1 MMRSPRS
8 LHARHAWRVLLAPSL
23 AAAMLLPALAGPAAA
38 YNRHRPVVNTAPRA
52 DGFSDSDITVIENLG
67 QRVPR
72 GLSFVDGHGGRVS
85 VDSLLN
91 QGKPLL
97 VTLGY
102 YRCPQLCT
110 LVHSGLAKGLK
121 EAGLVLGQD
130 FLGLSVSVDP
140 KEDPKSAVT
149 HQRQLL
155 RALAMAGDGAQVRQA
170 VNEEAGATSKWPFL
184 MPDPLVSGVAAEA
197 QAARLA
203 DAVGFRY
210 KYDDKSK
217 QFAHAAVA
225 FVLTPE
231 GTISR
236 YLYGVSFK
244 PRDLRFALVEA
255 GGGRVG
261 TTLDRVLMT
270 CFKYDP
276 MTQTY
281 TPFVFGF
288 VRIGALLSFA
298 ALAGLLAVLWRR
310 EWLMK
315 KARRTPRERLA

>member
-1 MMRSPRS
+1 
-8 LHARHAWRVLLAPSL
+8 
-23 AAAMLLPALAGPAAA
+23 
-38 YNRHRPVVNTAPRA
+38 
-52 DGFSDSDITVIENLG
+52 
-67 QRVPR
+67 
-72 GLSFVDGHGGRVS
+72 
-85 VDSLLN
+85 
-91 QGKPLL
+91 
-97 VTLGY
+97 
-102 YRCPQLCT
+102 
-110 LVHSGLAKGLK
+110 
-121 EAGLVLGQD
+121 
-130 FLGLSVSVDP
+130 
-140 KEDPKSAVT
+140 
-149 HQRQLL
+149 
-155 RALAMAGDGAQVRQA
+155 
-170 VNEEAGATSKWPFL
+170 VNEAAGAASNWPFL
-184 MPDPLVSGVAAEA
+184 MPDPLVAGAAADA

-203 DAVGFRY
+203 DAIGFRY

-231 GTISR
+231 GKISR
-236 YLYGVSFK
+236 YLYGVTFK

-255 GGGRVG
+255 SGGRVG
-261 TTLDRVLMT
+261 TTLDRVLLT